1 MARGKRWL
9 VVGNSPLRRGRVI
22 SPAERLSAAAY
33 VAEIYTVEE
42 PVHTH
47 IPPHV
52 DCIIIPASS
61 ATHTSPDNSIYCSLL
76 QHPPEMDEAQFK
88 THTQKELVRTLR
100 RV

>member
-88 THTQKELVRTLR
+88 THTHKELVRTLR